1 MNNARCDTQ
10 GMETK
15 LIRKSLDMMIRDA
28 AAERGLSVEV
38 KCTDRLTYS
47 IDGGEFVSP
56 GDAAK
61 ALGVEWN
68 LNAGIIGVAR

>member
-1 MNNARCDTQ
+1 
-10 GMETK
+10 METK
-15 LIRKSLDMMIRDA
+15 LIRKSLDMMIREA
-28 AAERGLSVEV
+28 AAERGLSVED
-38 KCTDRLTYS
+38 KCDGRLMYS
-47 IDGGEFVSP
+47 IGGGEFVTP